1 MSEQH
6 GCTEVQCQRVLLLC
20 QTAIQK
26 EQNDILQ
33 GMRGYLGIIR
43 TKATYIESRMMNVW
57 MNDHE
62 CKRLLEESTA
72 DHQVILDDTK
82 WYMEKEE
89 AATKVISEK
98 MNGENQLEACAT
110 ILNLI
115 KSLHEKQWT
124 IYKLRG
130 VMNMFIKRG
139 SIIKKRMTACLRS
152 NEGIPEDCIKDKQNN
167 DKNIQDQSIK
177 IQDEVEAMKQW
188 KMNSMDNLP
197 EDIKEKIKKIRQ
209 DIKQVYVQMTT
220 DAIKKAEQEPE
231 KDDDEEVISIS
242 AEDAMMEDVDGW
254 VEPVIKKI
262 RH

>member
-1 MSEQH
+1 
-6 GCTEVQCQRVLLLC
+6 
-20 QTAIQK
+20 
-26 EQNDILQ
+26 
-33 GMRGYLGIIR
+33 MRGYLGIIR

-115 KSLHEKQWT
+115 KSLHEKQWS

-130 VMNMFIKRG
+130 VMNMFIKRQ
-139 SIIKKRMTACLRS
+139 SIIQKRMASCLRS
-152 NEGIPEDCIKDKQNN
+152 HEGIPDDCIKDKQVN
-167 DKNIQDQSIK
+167 DKNMQDQGIK
-177 IQDEVEAMKQW
+177 IQDEVEAMKKW
-188 KMNSMDNLP
+188 KEESMDSLAD
-197 EDIKEKIKKIRQ
+197 DIKEKIKKIRK